1 MFAAT
6 RFLCI
11 LYFTSMRY
19 STFWPRAGAA
29 LIDSLILSPLI
40 IIDFTVIAWPWLVAS
55 AILQHAYTIIGHAL
69 YGQTV
74 GKRIVGIMV
83 VRAHEHL
90 AVRWSDALLRETFW
104 IATTIGVLATERTVL
119 ENYGVTAVSIAI
131 LCNILITAI
140 HPRNRGIHDF
150 IGATVVIR
158 LQ

>member
-1 MFAAT
+1 
-6 RFLCI
+6 
-11 LYFTSMRY
+11 MRY
-19 STFWPRAGAA
+19 RTFWPRVGAA

-40 IIDFTVIAWPWLVAS
+40 IIDFTVNSWVWLVAS
-55 AILQHAYTIIGHAL
+55 AIVQHAYSVIGHAL

-74 GKRIVGIMV
+74 GKRVTGVMV

-90 AVRWSDALLRETFW
+90 KVRWSDALLRETFW
-104 IATTIGVLATERTVL
+104 IATTIGVLATERTVV
-119 ENYGVTAVSIAI
+119 ENIGITAVSIVI